1 MYWCFTILAHH
12 DTVNRPGKLS
22 ANVRIVSSK
31 ATPAGIISQKS
42 SEREPAA
49 AVNSRADCL
58 SALKQRLEKLPSIHS
73 KDHSESLKMNRNL
86 VIIAATAAL
95 ASSFALAQTEQ
106 LETPEERLSY
116 TIGMDIGQ
124 SLAGQDMPL
133 DIDILMQ
140 GLRASYLGEETLLT
154 QEEALAEREQFI
166 QRRQQQLAEE
176 RGEEARINA
185 EEGEAF
191 LAANADKEGV
201 MVTDSGLQYRVIT
214 EGEGASPDAD
224 DRVTVHYRGKLI
236 NGVEFDSSYARGEP
250 ATFGLNQ
257 VIPGWTEGVQLMK
270 EGAKYEFFVPSE
282 LAYGEQGRPGPIG
295 PNATLIF
302 EVELLEVV
310 ANPAADSS
318 D

>member
-1 MYWCFTILAHH
+1 
-12 DTVNRPGKLS
+12 
-22 ANVRIVSSK
+22 
-31 ATPAGIISQKS
+31 
-42 SEREPAA
+42 
-49 AVNSRADCL
+49 
-58 SALKQRLEKLPSIHS
+58 
-73 KDHSESLKMNRNL
+73 MNRNIF
-86 VIIAATAAL
+86 IIAATLAL
-95 ASSFALAQTEQ
+95 ASGFALAQTDE
-106 LETPEERLSY
+106 LETPEDRLSY

-124 SLAGQDMPL
+124 SLSGQDMPL

-166 QRRQQQLAEE
+166 ERRQQQLADQ
-176 RGEEARINA
+176 RGEEASVNA
-185 EEGEAF
+185 AEGEAF
-191 LAANADKEGV
+191 LAANAEKEGV
-201 MVTDSGLQYRVIT
+201 TVTDSGLQYRVIT

-257 VIPGWTEGVQLMK
+257 VIPGWTEGVQLME
-270 EGAKYEFFVPSE
+270 EGAKYEFFVPSD

-295 PNATLIF
+295 PNSTLIF
-302 EVELLEVV
+302 EVELLEV
-310 ANPAADSS
+310 APSPAADVT

>member
-1 MYWCFTILAHH
+1 
-12 DTVNRPGKLS
+12 
-22 ANVRIVSSK
+22 
-31 ATPAGIISQKS
+31 
-42 SEREPAA
+42 
-49 AVNSRADCL
+49 
-58 SALKQRLEKLPSIHS
+58 
-73 KDHSESLKMNRNL
+73 MNRNL

-95 ASSFALAQTEQ
+95 ANSFALAQTTE
-106 LETPEERLSY
+106 LETPEDRLSY

-191 LAANADKEGV
+191 LAANAEKEGV
-201 MVTDSGLQYRVIT
+201 VVTDSGLQYRVIT

-257 VIPGWTEGVQLMK
+257 VIPGWTEGVQLMQ

-295 PNATLIF
+295 PNSTLIF

-310 ANPAADSS
+310 PSPAAESVD
-318 D
+318 